1 MTMGGTASGDMPQGA
16 PLGAMG
22 GGPIGRDG
30 APMGGDR
37 GLPPGTR
44 AGEDPLAFCL
54 MMLVKLL
61 DRPASLQA
69 MVGGLPLADGKLT
82 PELFIRAADRAGMNA
97 RLAQRR
103 LDQISP
109 LSLPCV
115 LLLRG
120 RRACVLTRMAEGSAD
135 AEVLMPEDAGQP
147 RRMARTGLENLYL
160 GHALFTRAEYRLD
173 ARATGALGPVQQTA
187 GNWFWGVIGQY
198 RRLYGEVI
206 AAAVLVNLFALATP
220 LFTMNVYDRVVPN
233 QAYQTLWVLAIGVL
247 IAFAFDF
254 MLRML
259 RAYFVD
265 TAGRGADLQLSARIF
280 EQVMSMRM
288 ASRPQSA
295 GALASNLRDFEHLR
309 EFFTSATLVAVID
322 MPFVL
327 LFVVLVFVIGG
338 SLGLVPL
345 LAIPTVLGLGFILQA
360 PLRQVTRESFEQQT
374 QKHAVLVEAIT
385 GIETIKSLNAE
396 SLMQRNWEGYVDAT
410 SRSQT
415 RSHGLSVL
423 AVSFAQVAAN
433 LVNVLVVVVGVYL
446 IAAGKLSVGG
456 LIACTILSG
465 RAMAPLGQVAGLLIR
480 FHQTLNSLKALDKLM
495 QSPTDRPAGRSFV
508 ARPRPTGAIE
518 FRNVTFGY
526 PGQRQPA
533 LQNVSFRINP
543 GERVGLIGRIGSGK
557 STIERLIIGLY
568 EPQEGAVL
576 MDGVDLRQIDPSD
589 VRRNVGSVLQENFLF
604 FGSIKD
610 NIVMGSQQV
619 DDSAILRA
627 AKIAGVD
634 EFTSRH
640 PQGLDMPVGE
650 GGRALSG
657 GQRQSV
663 AIARA
668 VLHDPPILLLD
679 EPTSSMDN
687 SSENRLKARLQEI
700 QQGKTLVLVTHRGS
714 MLTMVDRLIVIDGGR
729 IVADGAKEDVMN
741 ALARGQIQA
750 AQA

>member
-1 MTMGGTASGDMPQGA
+1 MTMGGTAAGDASQAPRPPGA
-16 PLGAMG
+16 GLGAGAAFAG
-22 GGPIGRDG
+22 GALPSG
-30 APMGGDR
+30 A
-37 GLPPGTR
+37 R

-54 MMLVKLL
+54 LMLVRLL
-61 DRPASLQA
+61 ERPASLQA
-69 MVGGLPLADGKLT
+69 MIGGLPLVEGRLT
-82 PELFIRAADRAGMNA
+82 PELFIRAADRAGMSA
-97 RLAQRR
+97 RLAQRQ

-120 RRACVLTRMAEGSAD
+120 RRACVLTRLGDGAD

-147 RRMARTGLENLYL
+147 RRMARAALEGLYL
-160 GHALFTRAEYRLD
+160 GHALFTRPEYRLD
-173 ARATGALGPVQQTA
+173 ERAAGTLGVAQHTA
-187 GNWFWGVIGQY
+187 GDWFWSVIGQY
-198 RRLYGEVI
+198 RKLYGEVI

-233 QAYQTLWVLAIGVL
+233 QAYQTLWVLALGVF

-254 MLRML
+254 LLRML

-280 EQVMSMRM
+280 EQVMSLRM
-288 ASRPQSA
+288 AARPQSA

-322 MPFVL
+322 LPFVL
-327 LFVVLVFVIGG
+327 LFVVLIFVIGG
-338 SLGLVPL
+338 ALGLVPL
-345 LAIPTVLGLGFILQA
+345 LAIPAVLAVGFVMQS
-360 PLRQVTRESFEQQT
+360 PLRQVTRESFEQAT

-396 SLMQRNWEGYVDAT
+396 SRMQRNWEGYVDAT
-410 SRSQT
+410 SRTQT
-415 RSHGLSVL
+415 RAHALSVL
-423 AVSFAQVAAN
+423 TVTFAQIAAN
-433 LVNVLVVVVGVYL
+433 LVNVLVVIAGVYL
-446 IAAGKLSVGG
+446 INAGKLSVGG
-456 LIACTILSG
+456 LIACTIMAG
-465 RAMAPLGQVAGLLIR
+465 RAMAPLGQVAGLLVR

-495 QSPTDRPAGRSFV
+495 QAPVERPRGRAYI
-508 ARPRPTGAIE
+508 ARPRPAGAIE
-518 FRNVTFGY
+518 FRNVTFAY
-526 PGQRQPA
+526 PGQRGPA
-533 LQNVSFRINP
+533 LQNVSFLINP

-576 MDGVDLRQIDPSD
+576 LDGVDMRQIDPAD

-610 NIVMGSQQV
+610 NIVMGSYHF
-619 DDSAILRA
+619 DDAAVLRA

-650 GGRALSG
+650 AGRALSG

-687 SSENRLKARLQEI
+687 SSENRLKARLNEVME
-700 QQGKTLVLVTHRGS
+700 GKTLVLVTHRGS
-714 MLTMVDRLIVIDGGR
+714 MLTMVDRLIVIDAGR

-750 AQA
+750 ASA